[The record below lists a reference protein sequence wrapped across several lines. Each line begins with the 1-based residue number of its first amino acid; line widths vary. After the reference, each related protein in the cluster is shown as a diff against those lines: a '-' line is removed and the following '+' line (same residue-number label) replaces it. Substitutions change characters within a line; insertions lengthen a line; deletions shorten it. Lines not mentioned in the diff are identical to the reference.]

1 MLLTLSAN
9 SLRALLAKGR
19 AGKAKLDLLDLPT
32 MAREELGLH
41 GLSLSTEHL
50 AGQPRD
56 RYDRLRERADKAGCA
71 CLLLIESEPQALG
84 DAKEDVGRAA
94 VDRLTRVIQAGS
106 ILGCNAIAVRA
117 MGADDPGVFQRTVD
131 RMKKAV
137 EKAERLEINVLIWP
151 SEGLTSSADRVT
163 EIIKKVGG
171 FRVGTLPDF
180 ETASKMPDPVG
191 YLRRITPYASAVI
204 AATEKFA
211 GPKGKK
217 LDDGAA
223 VTAEGLEHGPYDL
236 TPLVESIMS
245 VGYDASL
252 SIEYRGSGDPK
263 LGVLRSRA
271 ALERLLGLEEVDD
284 DDLADL
290 DIEGE
295 EEGEQATRE
304 GEEPGAEGGGEAT

>member
-9 SLRALLAKGR
+9 SLRALLTKGR
-19 AGKAKLDLLDLPT
+19 TGKAKLDLLDLPA

-41 GLSLSTEHL
+41 GLSLTTDLL
-50 AGQPRD
+50 AGQPRE

-71 CLLLIESEPQALG
+71 CLLLVESQPLALG
-84 DAKEDVGRAA
+84 DATEEGGRAA
-94 VDRLTRVIQAGS
+94 VDRLSRVIQAGS
-106 ILGCNAIAVRA
+106 ILGCNAIALRPQ
-117 MGADDPGVFQRTVD
+117 GADDPAVFQRTVD

-137 EKAERLEINVLIWP
+137 ERAERLEINVLIWP
-151 SEGLTSSADRVT
+151 GAGLTSTADRVT

-180 ETASKMPDPVG
+180 ETAASMPDPVG

-204 AATEKFA
+204 AATDTFTGA
-211 GPKGKK
+211 KGKK
-217 LDDGAA
+217 LDDSEP
-223 VTAEGLEHGPYDL
+223 VTAEGLEHGPFDL
-236 TPLVESIMS
+236 SALVESILS

-271 ALERLLGLEEVDD
+271 ALERLLGLEEIDD
-284 DDLADL
+284 DELADL
-290 DIEGE
+290 DLEGE
-295 EEGEQATRE
+295 EEGEAPAE
-304 GEEPGAEGGGEAT
+304 GENAES